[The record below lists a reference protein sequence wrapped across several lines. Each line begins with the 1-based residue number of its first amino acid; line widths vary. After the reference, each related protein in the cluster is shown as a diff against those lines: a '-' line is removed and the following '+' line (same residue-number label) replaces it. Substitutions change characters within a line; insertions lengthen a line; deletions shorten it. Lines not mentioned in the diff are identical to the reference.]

1 MNQHDKLCQV
11 ANVYLVGGA
20 VRDRVMGQ
28 EPKDEDYVVV
38 GSSIDEMDD
47 LDFGLVGVGFPVFIG
62 QNGCEYALARSEKSI
77 GMGYSSYEVDASP
90 KVTLEEDLHRRDF
103 TMNAMAMSTDG
114 VIIDPYNGQRDIENK
129 VIRLVNSDAFH
140 EDPVRVIRAC
150 RFAARYGF
158 SLHKDVINS
167 IAECIRQ
174 GRMQH
179 LTKERVWKEF
189 EKALDDRKFAEFIG
203 WMQRVGAL
211 TQLGIDFNR
220 KIEGFIEFYR
230 QAPDSGT
237 SGKERDK
244 LLSMVSFLMLLEKS
258 EYNRFLTKVKISHNY
273 KFGAN
278 LMRNYGIMLMCPRA
292 DFMVRFLTDCRV
304 QTTPTFFDLALDY
317 LDALNTNVA
326 VLIKSKTAYFK
337 VKAAQFPELENR
349 DLGNAIREARIEAV
363 QAVFELCKDRAFTHV
378 IVK

>member
-1 MNQHDKLCQV
+1 MNQHDQLCQV
-11 ANVYLVGGA
+11 ASVYLVGGA
-20 VRDRVMGQ
+20 VRDRVMGRD
-28 EPKDEDYVVV
+28 PKDVDYVVV

-47 LDFGLVGVGFPVFIG
+47 LRFELVGMGFPVFIG
-62 QNGCEYALARSEKSI
+62 HNGCEYALARSEKSI
-77 GMGYSSYEVDASP
+77 GLGYSSYEVDASP
-90 KVTLEEDLHRRDF
+90 TVTLEEDLLRRDF
-103 TMNAMAMSTDG
+103 TMNAMAMNADG
-114 VIIDPYNGQRDIENK
+114 VIIDPHHGQLDIDNK
-129 VIRLVNSDAFH
+129 VIRLVNSGAFH

-158 SLHKDVINS
+158 DLHKDVLDS

-189 EKALDDRKFAEFIG
+189 EKALEDRKFADFLG

-211 TQLGIDFNR
+211 GQLGIDFDR
-220 KIEGFIEFYR
+220 KLEGYCAVYDQI
-230 QAPDSGT
+230 PNSGE
-237 SGKERDK
+237 SGKARDN
-244 LLSMVSFLMLLEKS
+244 LLAMVSFLMLLDKS
-258 EYNRFLTKVKISHNY
+258 EYNKFLTKVKISHDY
-273 KFGAN
+273 KVGAN
-278 LMRNYGIMLMCPRA
+278 LMRNYGSMLLCPRA

-304 QTTPTFFDLALDY
+304 QTTPTFYDLALDY
-317 LDALNTNVA
+317 LDAMNTNVT

-349 DLGNAIREARIEAV
+349 DLGWAIREARIEAV